1 MAWKSRPISKSAVFA
16 EAGED
21 FHLAGKELLLVGA
34 QLVPVLDG
42 LGLGSQ
48 LGARGNDAERDLAG
62 QRLFAQLV
70 PALVELALVLGDP
83 LLRHMV
89 RRVRGARSE
98 VDEERLV
105 RRQRFLDTS
114 ST

>member
-1 MAWKSRPISKSAVFA
+1 MAWNEPADLEVGVFA

-21 FHLAGKELLLVGA
+21 FHLAGEQLLLVGR

-42 LGLGSQ
+42 LRLGRE
-48 LGARGNDAERDLAG
+48 LRARGNDAQLDLAG
-62 QRLFAQLV
+62 QRLLAQLV

-83 LLRHMV
+83 LLRHVV
-89 RRVRGARSE
+89 RRVRGARRE
-98 VDEERLV
+98 VGEERLV
-105 RRQRFLDTS
+105 RRQRLSATA